1 VNTRTPRRRPP
12 RPLCLPPAV
21 GFGGSFV
28 VPVTRIL
35 EELPGEAGRA
45 LWLLI
50 RDILLWSATERKLRD
65 RLFTGSATA
74 AISDAPHPAP
84 IRSAVQT
91 LCAMLLEES
100 EERGTLA
107 CREISRWARE
117 VAPRTSLLF
126 AYAAAGLD
134 PTSAALAR
142 EVARAAVRA
151 GEPAM
156 AESWARR
163 SMTAARRNRERVAY
177 VLALT
182 ALGEIALARGEEERA
197 RDVLERACRFAGRHS
212 LPPAIRA
219 RVLVGLLRLAL
230 SGAGGDP
237 EALLR
242 QLLSTSG
249 RSGVPGLRPRLA
261 AARALLDAGDGLEAL
276 TVLRTR
282 LVRAARG
289 AERLPIYRLRARAAA
304 HAGVSGVLER
314 AWREAVAMLRAS
326 LSPTAADAAVAQLA
340 REILEGLPGE
350 RRRAAED
357 AIRSASTAESP
368 SHLNPSRDDRP

>member
-1 VNTRTPRRRPP
+1 VNTRSPRRRPP
-12 RPLCLPPAV
+12 RPQCLPPAP
-21 GFGGSFV
+21 GYGGSFV

-50 RDILLWSATERKLRD
+50 RDILLWSATERNLRD

-117 VAPRTSLLF
+117 VAPHTSLLF

-151 GEPAM
+151 GEPVM

-163 SMTAARRNRERVAY
+163 SMTAARRNGERAAY
-177 VLALT
+177 VAALT

-197 RDVLERACRFAGRHS
+197 RVVLERACRFARRHS
-212 LPPAIRA
+212 LPSVIRA
-219 RVLVGLLRLAL
+219 RVLVGLLRLSLA
-230 SGAGGDP
+230 GAGGDP
-237 EALLR
+237 DALLR
-242 QLLSTSG
+242 RVLTTSG
-249 RSGVPGLRPRLA
+249 RSGAPGVRFRIA
-261 AARALLDAGDGLEAL
+261 AARALLDAGKGLKAL
-276 TVLRTR
+276 SVLRNRRGIQATR
-282 LVRAARG
+282 G
-289 AERLPIYRLRARAAA
+289 SERLPIYRLRARAAA
-304 HAGVSGVLER
+304 HAGVSGVLQR
-314 AWREAVAMLRAS
+314 AWREAVAMLRAT
-326 LSPTAADAAVAQLA
+326 LSPEAADAAVAQLA
-340 REILEGLPGE
+340 QEILEGLPDE
-350 RRRAAED
+350 RRLAAED
-357 AIRSASTAESP
+357 AIGSAYAAESSPTP
-368 SHLNPSRDDRP
+368 SHT